1 MARRI
6 IPIASAYTT
15 WLVVEVFST
24 LLVSC
29 LIGNP
34 VTKRGLVVPVQ
45 DLARNKGRICLVSD
59 IGADRKTTLLR
70 FGFGLWFWFFWLE
83 GQRHFALPRQGQTK
97 LQVVEAWSVR

>member
-1 MARRI
+1 
-6 IPIASAYTT
+6 
-15 WLVVEVFST
+15 
-24 LLVSC
+24 
-29 LIGNP
+29 

-97 LQVVEAWSVR
+97 LQVVDLRSVLIFFHRAPSAGSQNQIVIDGQIQLEPLIK